1 MRVRRIVASM
11 AVATIGL
18 SGCSRQHMVTT
29 QNEARD
35 RIAAGPALNAAT
47 GAYRVGDVVIKLTR
61 VVRLPGGQMGM
72 EFVMSSASGS
82 LAGCCDVFPHTALE
96 QPPPQSA
103 TSNTFR
109 LDIAIPTSS
118 VNPDGTIEMRLIG
131 HKPASVLGSFSVDL
145 TSLGV
150 KV

>member
-1 MRVRRIVASM
+1 MV
-11 AVATIGL
+11 VATIGL
-18 SGCSRQHMVTT
+18 SACSRPHMVTT

-35 RIAAGPALNAAT
+35 RIAAGPALNATT
-47 GAYRVGDVVIKLTR
+47 GAYRVGDLVVELTR
-61 VVRLPGGQMGM
+61 VVLLPGGQIGM
-72 EFVMSSASGS
+72 EFVMSSVSGS

-103 TSNTFR
+103 TGNTFR
-109 LDIAIPTSS
+109 LDIALPTSS

-131 HKPASVLGSFSVDL
+131 HKPASVLGSFTVDL
-145 TSLGV
+145 ASLGV